1 MICFFRIVYEPFDDY
16 FIFFKN
22 LIKNFKNRFFFGKLV
37 LKISN
42 DKTIFFIA
50 VSKSFKFIGF
60 LKNYQKHNNKSKT
73 GFKFE
78 VLIKKA
84 LVSNKFKHFLISKNH
99 IFQTLLIKKK
109 TFKGIKN
116 LKLIE
121 KFKVF
126 SVFFFRK
133 NYKVNLLVILFSPQ
147 QIRYFL
153 HSVCDEILLFGKIR
167 SILKQNSKSILINK
181 ENFLEKPLDTAIFI
195 NCSEKKKNPIFR
207 IFFFVSSKEISLL
220 HLSSS
225 IQIHT
230 KFTFIKKK
238 KNIFKNQE
246 NSYLIKS
253 DKLSK
258 FSISNGFSLTE
269 FNI

>member
-1 MICFFRIVYEPFDDY
+1 MNCFFGIVYEPFNEY

-22 LIKNFKNRFFFGKLV
+22 LIKNFKNKFFFGKLV
-37 LKISN
+37 IIISN
-42 DKTIFFIA
+42 DKAIYSIL
-50 VSKSFKFIGF
+50 VSKSFKFISF
-60 LKNYQKHNNKSKT
+60 LKNYQKLNKKSKT

-84 LVSNKFKHFLISKNH
+84 LISNKFKHFSISNSD
-99 IFQTLLIKKK
+99 IFQTLMIKKK
-109 TFKGIKN
+109 TFKQVKN

-126 SVFFFRK
+126 SVFFYKK
-133 NYKVNLLVILFSPQ
+133 NFKVNLLVKFFSLQ

-153 HSVCDEILLFGKIR
+153 NSVCDEILLFGKIR
-167 SILKQNSKSILINK
+167 SILKERSKSILINK
-181 ENFLEKPLDTAIFI
+181 ENFLDEPLNSEIFI

-220 HLSSS
+220 NLSSS
-225 IQIHT
+225 IQIYT

-238 KNIFKNQE
+238 KYF
-246 NSYLIKS
+246 
-253 DKLSK
+253 
-258 FSISNGFSLTE
+258 
-269 FNI
+269 